1 MNSEQNHHDF
11 EIFNPN
17 EYYDKYN
24 LKSELL
30 RGIYS
35 YGFERPTNIQNK
47 IFSELILKNDIIVQ
61 SVGVTGKTLSY
72 IIYSLQIVDLEK
84 INEIQCLI
92 LTYNSDNSQYIF
104 NLYKKIGKY
113 INVKIKPLISS
124 SIKEDIKN
132 LTQNIQIVVGTP
144 GRILDM
150 INKKILNVNELKL
163 FIMDDID
170 ELLNRGFIENI
181 KNILRNIN
189 EKCQKAIYSNSH
201 TKINNDL
208 YNLLKFHNVV
218 EISNITDD
226 NSSLLKCLK
235 LFKISLKE
243 EWKYEILKN
252 LYKLMEISQVIIY
265 CKNKESSEKLN
276 ELLNKE
282 GFISGDINT
291 DKEKIF
297 NLFKNGNIRIVIA
310 NSNISSK
317 EIDIYQESLII
328 IYDMPSDINEYIKIV
343 GRDESFSQ
351 KGMIINFIT
360 ENDKDIIEK
369 IRLISPEK
377 IIEEL
382 PINLLSTI
390 TNNNK

>member
-1 MNSEQNHHDF
+1 M
-11 EIFNPN
+11 FN
-17 EYYDKYN
+17 
-24 LKSELL
+24 
-30 RGIYS
+30 
-35 YGFERPTNIQNK
+35 
-47 IFSELILKNDIIVQ
+47 
-61 SVGVTGKTLSY
+61 
-72 IIYSLQIVDLEK
+72 
-84 INEIQCLI
+84 I

-113 INVKIKPLISS
+113 INIKIKPLISS

-163 FIMDDID
+163 FIMDDLD

-181 KNILRNIN
+181 KNILKNIN

-282 GFISGDINT
+282 GFISGYINT

-369 IRLISPEK
+369 IRLITPGQ

>member
-1 MNSEQNHHDF
+1 MNSEQNNHNF

-47 IFSELILKNDIIVQ
+47 IFNEFILKNDIIVQ

-84 INEIQCLI
+84 KNEIQCLI

-104 NLYKKIGKY
+104 NLYNKIGKY
-113 INVKIKPLISS
+113 TNIKIKPLISS
-124 SIKEDIKN
+124 SIKDDIKN

-163 FIMDDID
+163 FIIDDID

-208 YNLLKFHNVV
+208 YNLLNLHKVV

-282 GFISGDINT
+282 GFISGDINK

-369 IRLISPEK
+369 IRLITPGQ

>member
-1 MNSEQNHHDF
+1 
-11 EIFNPN
+11 
-17 EYYDKYN
+17 
-24 LKSELL
+24 
-30 RGIYS
+30 
-35 YGFERPTNIQNK
+35 
-47 IFSELILKNDIIVQ
+47 
-61 SVGVTGKTLSY
+61 
-72 IIYSLQIVDLEK
+72 
-84 INEIQCLI
+84 
-92 LTYNSDNSQYIF
+92 
-104 NLYKKIGKY
+104 
-113 INVKIKPLISS
+113 
-124 SIKEDIKN
+124 
-132 LTQNIQIVVGTP
+132 
-144 GRILDM
+144 
-150 INKKILNVNELKL
+150 
-163 FIMDDID
+163 
-170 ELLNRGFIENI
+170 
-181 KNILRNIN
+181 
-189 EKCQKAIYSNSH
+189 
-201 TKINNDL
+201 
-208 YNLLKFHNVV
+208 
-218 EISNITDD
+218 
-226 NSSLLKCLK
+226 
-235 LFKISLKE
+235 
-243 EWKYEILKN
+243 
-252 LYKLMEISQVIIY
+252 MEISQVIIY

-369 IRLISPEK
+369 IRLITPGQ

>member
-1 MNSEQNHHDF
+1 
-11 EIFNPN
+11 
-17 EYYDKYN
+17 
-24 LKSELL
+24 
-30 RGIYS
+30 
-35 YGFERPTNIQNK
+35 
-47 IFSELILKNDIIVQ
+47 
-61 SVGVTGKTLSY
+61 
-72 IIYSLQIVDLEK
+72 
-84 INEIQCLI
+84 
-92 LTYNSDNSQYIF
+92 
-104 NLYKKIGKY
+104 
-113 INVKIKPLISS
+113 
-124 SIKEDIKN
+124 
-132 LTQNIQIVVGTP
+132 
-144 GRILDM
+144 
-150 INKKILNVNELKL
+150 
-163 FIMDDID
+163 MDDID

-208 YNLLKFHNVV
+208 YNLLKLHNVV

>member
-1 MNSEQNHHDF
+1 
-11 EIFNPN
+11 
-17 EYYDKYN
+17 
-24 LKSELL
+24 
-30 RGIYS
+30 
-35 YGFERPTNIQNK
+35 
-47 IFSELILKNDIIVQ
+47 
-61 SVGVTGKTLSY
+61 
-72 IIYSLQIVDLEK
+72 
-84 INEIQCLI
+84 
-92 LTYNSDNSQYIF
+92 
-104 NLYKKIGKY
+104 
-113 INVKIKPLISS
+113 
-124 SIKEDIKN
+124 
-132 LTQNIQIVVGTP
+132 
-144 GRILDM
+144 
-150 INKKILNVNELKL
+150 
-163 FIMDDID
+163 
-170 ELLNRGFIENI
+170 
-181 KNILRNIN
+181 
-189 EKCQKAIYSNSH
+189 
-201 TKINNDL
+201 
-208 YNLLKFHNVV
+208 
-218 EISNITDD
+218 
-226 NSSLLKCLK
+226 
-235 LFKISLKE
+235 
-243 EWKYEILKN
+243 
-252 LYKLMEISQVIIY
+252 MEISQVIIY

-282 GFISGDINT
+282 GFISGDINK

-369 IRLISPEK
+369 IRLITPGQ